1 MIKFYLITGFLGA
14 GKTTFLKKFI
24 PSLVP
29 MRMHLVINEF
39 GKESVDGS
47 LLEVLDATM
56 KQINNGSIFCTCK
69 LDTFAEELLIALDS
83 EPDCIIVEASGLA
96 DPTNIRA
103 IINNPKYEAQL
114 DYAGTI
120 CLVDAVRFKKV
131 YTTARCVKKQI
142 ASSDV
147 VLLNKTDKADKS
159 QIEETES
166 LVKTQRPDI
175 PIYHTAHGNFDF
187 EWLKNIDFLED
198 KDTSYEAHIPDISL
212 QKILMNI
219 KKETTYEQ
227 LMYFLKEIA
236 DETYRVKGFVNI
248 EGELLLVNNVGTMI
262 EITPYKEGNETNVGK
277 LVILS
282 GQGLPIRKAIKK
294 STEHYSNLFTIVRN

>member
-24 PSLVP
+24 PSLAP
-29 MRMHLVINEF
+29 KRMHLIVNEF

-47 LLEVLDATM
+47 LLQVLNATM
-56 KQINNGSIFCTCK
+56 KQINNGSIFCTCNI
-69 LDTFAEELLIALDS
+69 DAFEEELLIALDS
-83 EPDCIIVEASGLA
+83 NPDCIIVEASGLA

-103 IINNPKYEAQL
+103 IICNPKYMNQL

-131 YTTARCVKKQI
+131 YSTARCIKKQI
-142 ASSDV
+142 ASSDII
-147 VLLNKTDKADKS
+147 LLNKTDKAS
-159 QIEETES
+159 YEQIIETEH

-175 PIYHTAHGNFDF
+175 PIYHSAHGDFDF
-187 EWLKNIDFLED
+187 KWLENITFYENED
-198 KDTSYEAHIPDISL
+198 SDYMAHFPDISL
-212 QKILMNI
+212 QKILMDI
-219 KKETTYEQ
+219 KPKTTYKQ

-236 DETYRVKGFVNI
+236 EDTYRVKGFVKI
-248 EGELLLVNNVGTMI
+248 GDTVYLVNNVGTMI
-262 EITPYKEGNETNVGK
+262 ETAPYKEGNVTNVGK

-282 GQGLPIRKAIKK
+282 GHGLPIKKTIKK
-294 STEHYSNLFTIVRN
+294 STEHYGDLFTII